1 MASSKKLKNEM
12 DAPTATPV
20 LRQTWSIGR
29 VTLLVLVGGSAIY
42 ALAAGVFGITEIVV
56 QAIYGQAVMTVHWA
70 AEGDTGFGFFTTV
83 GVHGSTISGNLES
96 ATVGVN
102 NLTGFALT
110 LKAIGDGLGVL
121 AQVALA
127 LCAYGIG
134 RALLRGRP
142 FSRDVTRNAIIAA
155 VSLLGFGV
163 ASQLV
168 SWWARV
174 VILNEMDSVQFSRN
188 LTFDPAVLTAGLAVA
203 LVAVAFRYG
212 ERMQRDTEGLV

>member
-1 MASSKKLKNEM
+1 MASSGSPKNET
-12 DAPTATPV
+12 DASNATPV
-20 LRQTWSIGR
+20 SQQRWSAGR

-56 QAIYGQAVMTVHWA
+56 QAIYGQAVMTLHWA
-70 AEGDTGFGFFTTV
+70 AEGDTGFGFFSTV
-83 GVHGSTISGNLES
+83 GVNGATISGNLET
-96 ATVGVN
+96 ARVGVN
-102 NLTGFALT
+102 DLTGFALT
-110 LKAIGDGLGVL
+110 LKAVGDGLGVL

-127 LCAYGIG
+127 LCAAGIG

-142 FSRDVTRNAIIAA
+142 FSRTVTRNAIIAA

-174 VILNEMDSVQFSRN
+174 VILDEMGSVQFSRS
-188 LTFDPAVLTAGLAVA
+188 LSFDPGVLTAGLAVA
-203 LVAVAFRYG
+203 LVAVAFNYG
-212 ERMQRDTEGLV
+212 ERMQRDTDGLV

>member
-1 MASSKKLKNEM
+1 MTSSGKPKKDLNASR
-12 DAPTATPV
+12 ATPV
-20 LRQTWSIGR
+20 LRQPWSLGR

-56 QAIYGQAVMTVHWA
+56 QAIYGQAVMTLHWA
-70 AEGDTGFGFFTTV
+70 AEGDAGFGFFTTV

-96 ATVGVN
+96 AQVGVN
-102 NLTGFALT
+102 DLTGFALT

-127 LCAYGIG
+127 LCAAGIG
-134 RALLRGRP
+134 RAILRGRP

-155 VSLLGFGV
+155 VSLLGLGV

-168 SWWARV
+168 GWWARV
-174 VILNEMDSVQFSRN
+174 VILNEMGSVQFSRG
-188 LTFDPAVLTAGLAVA
+188 LTFDPAVVTAGLAVA

-212 ERMQRDTEGLV
+212 ERLQQDSEGLV

>member
-1 MASSKKLKNEM
+1 MAPSGNATHDM

-20 LRQTWSIGR
+20 PRQAWSVGR

-56 QAIYGQAVMTVHWA
+56 QAIYGQAVMTLHWA
-70 AEGDTGFGFFTTV
+70 AEGEAGFGFFTTV

-96 ATVGVN
+96 ARVGVN
-102 NLTGFALT
+102 HLTGFALT

-127 LCAYGIG
+127 LCAAGVG

-142 FSRDVTRNAIIAA
+142 FSRNVTRNAIIAA
-155 VSLLGFGV
+155 VSLLGLGI

-168 SWWARV
+168 GWWARV
-174 VILNEMDSVQFSRN
+174 VILNEMDSVQFSRGF
-188 LTFDPAVLTAGLAVA
+188 TFDPAVVTAGLAVA

-212 ERMQRDTEGLV
+212 ERLQRDTEGLV